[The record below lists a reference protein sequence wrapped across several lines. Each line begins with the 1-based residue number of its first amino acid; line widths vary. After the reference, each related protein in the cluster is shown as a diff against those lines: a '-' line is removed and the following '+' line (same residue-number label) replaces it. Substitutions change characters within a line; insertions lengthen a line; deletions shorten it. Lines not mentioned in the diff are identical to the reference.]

1 MPIITIRI
9 EDDLRNNASAVL
21 DALGLDMPTAVR
33 MYLKAIVREN
43 GLPIGTKLTAAA
55 APAPAAEP
63 AVCPACAAE
72 PEPEPEV
79 PAVEEAPA
87 EPEVPAEPEAAEPEP
102 EPAVEP
108 APELPDPNTRA
119 GRKAIASLFI
129 GEIVSVP
136 AGKLTRWKDMEKK
149 LSDKYGAEVTRPA
162 NIRWPATLT
171 MPDGAEL
178 EIPYWRIVGDR
189 GSVKGEKMIEMAVQ
203 QEKLAAEGHE
213 FVSAGHGI
221 FTGIKVDGYKEKLV

>member
-9 EDDLRNNASAVL
+9 EDDLRNNASSVL
-21 DALGLDMPTAVR
+21 DALGLDIPTAVR

-43 GLPIGTKLTAAA
+43 GLPIGTKLTAPA
-55 APAPAAEP
+55 APAAEP
-63 AVCPACAAE
+63 AVCPACAAA
-72 PEPEPEV
+72 PEPEAEA

-102 EPAVEP
+102 AAGS

-189 GSVKGEKMIEMAVQ
+189 GAVKGDKMIEMAVQ

>member
-9 EDDLRNNASAVL
+9 EDDLRNNASSVL
-21 DALGLDMPTAVR
+21 DALGLDIPTAVR

-43 GLPIGTKLTAAA
+43 GLPIGTKLTAPAA
-55 APAPAAEP
+55 AAAEP
-63 AVCPACAAE
+63 AVCPACAAA
-72 PEPEPEV
+72 PEPEAEA

-102 EPAVEP
+102 AAES

-189 GSVKGEKMIEMAVQ
+189 GAVKGDKMIEMAVQ

>member
-9 EDDLRNNASAVL
+9 EDDLRDNASTVL

-43 GLPIGTKLTAAA
+43 GLPIGTKLTAAV

-87 EPEVPAEPEAAEPEP
+87 EPEIPAEPEAAEPEP
-102 EPAVEP
+102 AAEP
-108 APELPDPNTRA
+108 APELPDPATRA

-189 GSVKGEKMIEMAVQ
+189 GSVKGDKMIEMAVQ